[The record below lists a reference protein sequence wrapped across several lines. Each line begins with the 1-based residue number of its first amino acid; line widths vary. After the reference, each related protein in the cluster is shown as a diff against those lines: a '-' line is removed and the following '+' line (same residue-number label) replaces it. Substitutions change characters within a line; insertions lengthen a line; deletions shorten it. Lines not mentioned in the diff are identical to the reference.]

1 MGLVTYGDITDGT
14 AGVAAAL
21 MLKRGQPL
29 LAIQQFG
36 QMNPLNK
43 GETKVKKFKRYER
56 LAAATTPLVEGVTPS
71 GSSPVTTDYEATL
84 VQYGDYLPLTDVIA
98 DTASDPVLMQYSE
111 MIGEQAALTVETVAF
126 GVVKAG
132 TNVALA
138 NGALRTSVNT
148 TLTLAMQRK
157 AVRALERQLGMRI
170 TKKLSSTPAFN
181 TENVRPAFIALCHVD
196 LRHVIEGLAGFK
208 DVCDYGS
215 QPTYEGEIGSVG
227 DVRYI
232 ISTVFEAWA
241 DGGGAKGTMVSTS
254 GTSADVYPVL
264 YLAANAFGAV
274 PLKGASALTP
284 MVLNPGKISDS
295 DKLGQRGHV
304 GWKTYY
310 ACVRLNE
317 AWLYRVEVSAPEL

>member
-14 AGVAAAL
+14 AGVAAAQ

-29 LAIQQFG
+29 LCIQQFG

-56 LAAATTPLVEGVTPS
+56 LSPATTPLTEGVTPS
-71 GSSPVTTDYEATL
+71 GSSPTTTDYEATL
-84 VQYGDYLPLTDVIA
+84 QQFGDYLPLTDVIA
-98 DTASDPVLMQYSE
+98 DTCSDPVLMQYSD
-111 MIGEQAALTVETVAF
+111 MIGEQAAETVEVVAY
-126 GVVKAG
+126 GVIKAG
-132 TNVALA
+132 TNMAYA
-138 NGALRTSVNT
+138 NGSARTDVNT
-148 TLTLAMQRK
+148 TLTLTMQRK
-157 AVRALERQLGMRI
+157 AVRALERQLGRRI

-181 TENVRPAFIALCHVD
+181 TENVRPSFIGLAHVD
-196 LRHVIEGLAGFK
+196 LRSTIEGLAGYK
-208 DVCDYGS
+208 PVEDYGS

-232 ISTVFEAWA
+232 VSTVFEAWA

-254 GTSADVYPVL
+254 GTSADVYPVI
-264 YLAANAFGAV
+264 YLAADAFGTV

-304 GWKTYY
+304 GWKTYF
-310 ACVRLNE
+310 ACIRLNE
-317 AWLYRVEVSAPEL
+317 AWLYRVECAAPEL